1 MSAVLDAPARGA
13 APPPA
18 AAPAPAR
25 AGRPPRRSGRG
36 GGAERVLGVVWLL
49 GAVAVAVVLAWP
61 VWATPRLALVAAAGT
76 LVGAGVVLLGAAR
89 RWGPLRRAVLV
100 AAGFLVVAVPVAVPW
115 RADLRGWPAGLV
127 EAVAA
132 VVVGWKQ
139 LLTLELPVEEYQAVL
154 VPFLVAVVVT
164 AAVAAP
170 LAVRRDTRA
179 VLAVPV
185 LAVLALVGPAFG
197 PVAPQPALDLGP
209 VRVPDARTT
218 LGLAALVLWS
228 VLWAVARAAVA
239 RRRAVRVG
247 SGGQARRRR
256 RGVATTLGRLVAA
269 LVLVGVAVGAA
280 AWVAP
285 GTPGWA
291 QRHVLREDVEPVLA
305 VQHEPSPLTSY
316 RAAFR
321 TDAFGEEL
329 FTVAV
334 DGSGVDRLRTAVLDT
349 YDGASFRV
357 GTEGPAGRFLRLP
370 RSSTAG
376 ATAQVEVVVGDAWSG
391 IWVPVPSGVV
401 AAPRFAGLRA
411 DALAASFYLGP
422 DDGSAVTVADGGP
435 EGRGLAPGDSYRVA
449 AAPRATGPEMLGAP
463 GEVDAE
469 ALAEQLPQ
477 LTEWVESQQVG
488 RDADALVTLVERLR
502 ARSYLSHS
510 VADDAAA
517 DAWISALQAQG
528 DYVFQSSYAGH
539 SRARVEE
546 LFAELLEQEEA
557 LGAGADDAAL
567 VAAIGD
573 DEQLATAA
581 ALVARH
587 LGYESR
593 VVMGV
598 RLEDVPGATVPACT
612 DVCTGANLAAWVEVR
627 SPGGDWVT
635 LDVDPQVDNPP
646 VRVEQG
652 TQAPQNPTT
661 VQPPE
666 LPVVDP
672 PVLSR
677 DGAGDDQDSRD
688 EEARF
693 GDSPWL
699 AVLRT
704 VGLVAGGLALLV
716 APLLVL
722 PVAKA
727 VRRRR
732 RRHAAVP
739 EVAVVGAWAELV
751 DRSTDLG
758 RPLEGPT
765 RAAAAAASGRDG
777 AVQLAALVDR
787 AVFAAVPPGPDDA
800 AAAWEASDAEAA
812 ALAQEHPPWRRV
824 GAALSGA
831 SLVRALAPGR
841 RRASDAVAPEEE

>member
-1 MSAVLDAPARGA
+1 
-13 APPPA
+13 
-18 AAPAPAR
+18 
-25 AGRPPRRSGRG
+25 
-36 GGAERVLGVVWLL
+36 
-49 GAVAVAVVLAWP
+49 
-61 VWATPRLALVAAAGT
+61 
-76 LVGAGVVLLGAAR
+76 
-89 RWGPLRRAVLV
+89 
-100 AAGFLVVAVPVAVPW
+100 
-115 RADLRGWPAGLV
+115 
-127 EAVAA
+127 
-132 VVVGWKQ
+132 
-139 LLTLELPVEEYQAVL
+139 
-154 VPFLVAVVVT
+154 
-164 AAVAAP
+164 
-170 LAVRRDTRA
+170 
-179 VLAVPV
+179 
-185 LAVLALVGPAFG
+185 
-197 PVAPQPALDLGP
+197 
-209 VRVPDARTT
+209 
-218 LGLAALVLWS
+218 
-228 VLWAVARAAVA
+228 
-239 RRRAVRVG
+239 
-247 SGGQARRRR
+247 RRR
-256 RGVATTLGRLVAA
+256 RGVATTAGRVVAG
-269 LVLVGVAVGAA
+269 LVLVGLAAGAA
-280 AWVAP
+280 AWAAP

-305 VQHEPSPLTSY
+305 VQRQPSPLTSY
-316 RAAFR
+316 RASFR
-321 TDAFGEEL
+321 TDAYDTEL
-329 FTVAV
+329 FRVDV
-334 DGSGVDRLRTAVLDT
+334 DGTGVDRLRTAVLDA

-357 GTEGPAGRFLRLP
+357 GTDGASGRFLRLP

-411 DALAASFYLGP
+411 DALAAAFYLGP

-435 EGRGLAPGDSYRVA
+435 AGRGLAPGDSYRVA
-449 AAPRATGPEMLGAP
+449 AAPTARADADVLAAP
-463 GEVDAE
+463 GQVDTE
-469 ALAEQLPQ
+469 ALAEQHPQ
-477 LTEWVESQQVG
+477 LAAWVDAQQVA
-488 RDADALVTLVERLR
+488 RDADGLVTLVDRLR
-502 ARSYLSHS
+502 ARSYLSHA

-517 DAWISALQAQG
+517 DAWISALQAQAP
-528 DYVFQSSYAGH
+528 YVFQTSYAGH

-546 LFAELLEQEEA
+546 VFTELIEQEEA

-567 VAAIGD
+567 VAAVAD
-573 DEQLATAA
+573 AEQLAAAA
-581 ALVARH
+581 ALVARY

-598 RLEDVPGATVPACT
+598 RLDDVPGATVPACT
-612 DVCTGANLAAWVEVR
+612 EVCTGAHLAAWVEVR
-627 SPGGDWVT
+627 SAGGDWVT
-635 LDVDPQVDNPP
+635 FDVDPQVAHSP

-661 VQPPE
+661 VEPPE

-677 DGAGDDQDSRD
+677 DGSGTDESDGDD
-688 EEARF
+688 EARF

-732 RRHAAVP
+732 RRRAAVP

-758 RPLEGPT
+758 RPLAGPT
-765 RAAAAAASGRDG
+765 RAAAAAASGRPG
-777 AVQLAALVDR
+777 AVELARIVDR

-800 AAAWEASDAEAA
+800 AAAWAATDAEVA

-831 SLVRALAPGR
+831 SLGRALAPGR
-841 RRASDAVAPEEE
+841 HRTGAQAPDAEEE